1 MSRKGSF
8 DFKEKLAALKKLK
21 RTLPREVGEITANF
35 FQDNFTKQGF
45 DDNGVNPWKQVRRR
59 IAGTPEYKYPKKK
72 DLGRRTRAILVKSG
86 KLRRDIKVRKARFD
100 RIEVGT
106 SRLTKDYAS
115 RHNYGEDKMPKRKF
129 IGNSRNL
136 KRKQKSHIT
145 NRLDKILGRFNFF
158 NF

>member
-1 MSRKGSF
+1 MSRKGNF

-21 RTLPREVGEITANF
+21 QTLPRELGEIAANF

-45 DDNGVNPWKQVRRR
+45 DDSGVNPWKQVRRR

-86 KLRRDIKVRKARFD
+86 NLRRDIKVRKARFD

>member
-1 MSRKGSF
+1 MRGPGNPDVK
-8 DFKEKLAALKKLK
+8 DELAALIRPKQ
-21 RTLPREVGEITANF
+21 TLPRELGEIAANV

-45 DDNGVNPWKQVRRR
+45 DDSGVNPWKQVRRR

-86 KLRRDIKVRKARFD
+86 NLRRDIKVRKARFD

-136 KRKQKSHIT
+136 ERKQKSHIT